1 MYNEMKEF
9 RLKYWNEYLY
19 YEKEFISITDY
30 IHLDKSNLNTYSF
43 KLLEMLI
50 GICSA
55 IDRMFRK
62 FTGLDD
68 QNCSIKDYKDSII
81 NIENSFYNLEV
92 RLINNDDII
101 LKPFFEWEPSK
112 NIDTLK
118 FWTAYNSIKHD
129 KNRGIINA
137 TFENVLNA
145 LGALYLLN
153 IKNMDR
159 IYNINNSIYQN
170 VPDEINNL
178 FYVEGFVKKCRQ
190 NLLYNKIIVEDKNE
204 ETFIINNLIKE

>member
-62 FTGLDD
+62 FTGLAG

-112 NIDTLK
+112 NTDAPK
-118 FWTAYNSIKHD
+118 FWTAYNNIKHD
-129 KNRGIINA
+129 RNGGIINA
-137 TFENVLNA
+137 TYENVLNA

-159 IYNINNSIYQN
+159 IYDNNNSIYQN
-170 VPDEINNL
+170 VPDNINNL
-178 FYVEGFVKKCRQ
+178 FYIDGFAERSRG
-190 NLLYNKIIVEDKNE
+190 NLIANEEIVEEKNDE
-204 ETFIINNLIKE
+204 IFITKKF

>member
-62 FTGLDD
+62 FTGLAV

-101 LKPFFEWEPSK
+101 LKSFIEWEPSN
-112 NIDTLK
+112 NIDAPK
-118 FWTAYNSIKHD
+118 FWTAYNNIKHD
-129 KNRGIINA
+129 KNGGIINA
-137 TFENVLNA
+137 TYENVLNA
-145 LGALYLLN
+145 LSALYILN
-153 IKNMDR
+153 IKYMDK
-159 IYNINNSIYQN
+159 IYNNNKTIDSL
-170 VPDEINNL
+170 PDENIYNL
-178 FYVEGFVKKCRQ
+178 FYIQE
-190 NLLYNKIIVEDKNE
+190 
-204 ETFIINNLIKE
+204 IKEQFSKYMIEEVFKDKF